1 MKRFELRS
9 LNGCPGDYTAVLYNR
24 LGGYYT
30 EKRFL
35 YYTKKKYFINYVMNI
50 IARLQGGFKYEKI

>member
-1 MKRFELRS
+1 MKEFALRS
-9 LNGCPGDYTAVLYNR
+9 LYGCPGSYTAVLYNR

-35 YYTKKKYFINYVMNI
+35 YYTKKRNI
-50 IARLQGGFKYEKI
+50 LQIASRI